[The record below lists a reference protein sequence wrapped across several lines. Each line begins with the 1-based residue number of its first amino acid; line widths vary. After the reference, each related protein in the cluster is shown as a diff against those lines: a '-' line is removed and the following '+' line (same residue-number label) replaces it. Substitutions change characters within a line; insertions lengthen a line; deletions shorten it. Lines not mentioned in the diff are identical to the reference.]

1 MSSTETPYETGRGF
15 GLSSREA
22 RVIGGA
28 SALMAINVA
37 LMYVLVVTPL
47 ASVNEVPVLVPD
59 HRCARLRRSHHGR
72 TGSRRAWRHGRGH
85 GNRVRRDGH
94 SEIGLRGL
102 PEPACFASR
111 LESQLTILAVTAVVV
126 ALLTAVISAY
136 VYARSKTFEH
146 WGSYA
151 NYAFIGGIVAI
162 LIGSFVA
169 PVLLVGFVLIFL
181 GFLLRLGWEIWKV
194 RDQRNASVAL
204 RRSASTSPSPAS
216 SFTSCKLV
224 MRYFRIARVILIG
237 FARAFPTVR
246 SSEWKT
252 EPECSTIVATRN
264 RHTLPPDFCSR
275 RAAPVQMVRDR
286 RSR

>member
-47 ASVNEVPVLVPD
+47 ASVNEYLFSFPIIGALAYGAAIMAGQVVAERGVTGGDMGIAFVGMVILQLAFGVFGAGVL
-59 HRCARLRRSHHGR
+59 R
-72 TGSRRAWRHGRGH
+72 
-85 GNRVRRDGH
+85 
-94 SEIGLRGL
+94 
-102 PEPACFASR
+102 FAPR
-111 LESQLTILAVTAVVV
+111 ESQLTILAVTAVVV

-162 LIGSFVA
+162 LIGTFVA
-169 PVLLVGFVLIFL
+169 PVLLVGFILIFL

-204 RRSASTSPSPAS
+204 QTIGVYIAVAGV
-216 SFTSCKLV
+216 FVHVLQLV
-224 MRYFRIARVILIG
+224 MRYFA
-237 FARAFPTVR
+237 
-246 SSEWKT
+246 
-252 EPECSTIVATRN
+252 
-264 RHTLPPDFCSR
+264 SR
-275 RAAPVQMVRDR
+275 G
-286 RSR
+286 

>member
-28 SALMAINVA
+28 SALMAINVL

-47 ASVNEVPVLVPD
+47 ASVNDYLFSFPIIGALAYGAAIMAGQLVAERGVEGGDMGIAFVGMVILQLAFGVFGAGVL
-59 HRCARLRRSHHGR
+59 R
-72 TGSRRAWRHGRGH
+72 
-85 GNRVRRDGH
+85 
-94 SEIGLRGL
+94 
-102 PEPACFASR
+102 FAPR
-111 LESQLTILAVTAVVV
+111 ESQLTILAVTAVVV
-126 ALLTAVISAY
+126 AVLTAVIAAY

-162 LIGSFVA
+162 LIGTFVA

-194 RDQRNASVAL
+194 RDQRSESVAL
-204 RRSASTSPSPAS
+204 QTIGVYIAVAGV
-216 SFTSCKLV
+216 FVHVLQLV
-224 MRYFRIARVILIG
+224 MRYFA
-237 FARAFPTVR
+237 
-246 SSEWKT
+246 
-252 EPECSTIVATRN
+252 
-264 RHTLPPDFCSR
+264 SR
-275 RAAPVQMVRDR
+275 Q
-286 RSR
+286 

>member
-47 ASVNEVPVLVPD
+47 ASVNEYLFSFPIIGALAYGAAIMAGQVVAERGVTGGDMGIAFVGMVILQLAFGVFGAGVL
-59 HRCARLRRSHHGR
+59 R
-72 TGSRRAWRHGRGH
+72 
-85 GNRVRRDGH
+85 
-94 SEIGLRGL
+94 
-102 PEPACFASR
+102 FAPR
-111 LESQLTILAVTAVVV
+111 ESQLTILAVTAVVV

-204 RRSASTSPSPAS
+204 QTIGVYIAVAGV
-216 SFTSCKLV
+216 FVHVLQLV
-224 MRYFRIARVILIG
+224 MRYFA
-237 FARAFPTVR
+237 
-246 SSEWKT
+246 
-252 EPECSTIVATRN
+252 
-264 RHTLPPDFCSR
+264 SR
-275 RAAPVQMVRDR
+275 G
-286 RSR
+286 

>member
-47 ASVNEVPVLVPD
+47 ASVNEYLFSFPIIGALAYGAAIMAGQVVAERGVTGGDMGIAFVGMVILQLAFGVFGAGVL
-59 HRCARLRRSHHGR
+59 R
-72 TGSRRAWRHGRGH
+72 
-85 GNRVRRDGH
+85 
-94 SEIGLRGL
+94 
-102 PEPACFASR
+102 FAPR
-111 LESQLTILAVTAVVV
+111 ESQLTILAVTAVVV

-169 PVLLVGFVLIFL
+169 PVLLVGFILIFL

-204 RRSASTSPSPAS
+204 QTIGVYIAVAGV
-216 SFTSCKLV
+216 FVHVLQLV
-224 MRYFRIARVILIG
+224 MRYFA
-237 FARAFPTVR
+237 
-246 SSEWKT
+246 
-252 EPECSTIVATRN
+252 
-264 RHTLPPDFCSR
+264 SR
-275 RAAPVQMVRDR
+275 G
-286 RSR
+286 